1 MRTFEILLLLANLLA
16 WCSLAIPRLRAARWR
31 RLPALVAVAFA
42 LAHGVLEGPRWQ
54 MVPAYVLALLI
65 FVIAMVQRLSTAGG
79 TGARGWRQFIAIGIG
94 VAAFAMSAALPVIVP
109 VFTFPPPTGPYA
121 IGTLTYHWV
130 DTARVEALT
139 GGTAAQRE
147 LIVQIWYP
155 ARSDA
160 TGPRADYLPDAGA
173 VTAAFARIHH
183 VPAFIFGH
191 LRYVKTNAVS
201 SAPASSQ
208 QPSFPVLLFLEGATG
223 FRQMNTYQVEHLA
236 SHGYIVVAIDQPG
249 AAAAV
254 VLPSGRQLDGL
265 DLAQFRATVGPSYLP
280 PQPDTPPSGISM
292 PPGLARSG
300 VRIVPYLAGDVLFT
314 LDQLAALN
322 RAEANGLLTGKL
334 DLQRVGAFGVSL
346 GGIVV
351 GEACRREPRLRAC
364 LMLDAPMAT
373 DVVRAGLRQPS
384 MWITRDAA
392 SMRLER
398 QRAGGWSEAEI
409 EAHQSSMRAVYAGL
423 SGAGY
428 FVRVPGMFHSNF
440 TDIPSWT
447 PMASLLGM
455 AGPIGRQRAHDIVN
469 AYSLAFF
476 DRHLASRPTAL
487 LGGPAKLFPDAVFES
502 RCTLMDPDGGGPQ
515 NPARDRTM
523 AR

>member
-1 MRTFEILLLLANLLA
+1 
-16 WCSLAIPRLRAARWR
+16 
-31 RLPALVAVAFA
+31 
-42 LAHGVLEGPRWQ
+42 
-54 MVPAYVLALLI
+54 
-65 FVIAMVQRLSTAGG
+65 
-79 TGARGWRQFIAIGIG
+79 
-94 VAAFAMSAALPVIVP
+94 MSAALPVIAP
-109 VFTFPPPTGPYA
+109 VFSFPPPAGPYA
-121 IGTLTYHWV
+121 IGTLTYQWV
-130 DTARVEALT
+130 DTARAEAFT
-139 GGTAAQRE
+139 MGSAAQRD

-155 ARSDA
+155 ARSNA
-160 TGPRADYLPDAGA
+160 TGPRADYLPDAGS

-183 VPAFIFGH
+183 MPAFIFGH
-191 LRYVKTNAVS
+191 LRYVKSNAFS
-201 SAPASSQ
+201 SAPASSK

-249 AAAAV
+249 VAAAV
-254 VLPSGRQLDGL
+254 VLPDGRQLDGL
-265 DLAQFRATVGPSYLP
+265 NLAQFRATVGPSYLP
-280 PQPDTPPSGISM
+280 PEPDSPLSGTSV

-300 VRIVPYLAGDVLFT
+300 VRIVPYLAGDVVFT

-322 RAEANGLLTGKL
+322 RVDPNGILTGKL
-334 DLQRVGAFGVSL
+334 DLQRVGAFGASL

-351 GEACRREPRLRAC
+351 GEACGREPRLRAC

-447 PMASLLGM
+447 PMASLLGI

-476 DRHLASRPTAL
+476 DRHLAGRPTEL
-487 LGGPAKLFPDAVFES
+487 LDGPAERFPDAVFES
-502 RCTLMDPDGGGPQ
+502 RRTLLDLDGGGPRD
-515 NPARDRTM
+515 PAHDRTIG
-523 AR
+523 R